1 MQVHPAAFLMSS
13 WRLRSRWLDATI
25 LLVSLTAIVLV
36 PHAAQSATNT
46 ATSAPPLSG
55 GNFGSCTLLPQGWR
69 CGNGEGLSG
78 TSTTMVD
85 GVAETVLRAQGVGN
99 ETNYQFA
106 TTQKGEFPWSPCQA
120 PAIGVLPAGLTSVST
135 TFTLKSF
142 TPSGTYRYHIYLAL
156 YYWLP
161 SGPVTASGL
170 TYRCLDT
177 QVRAEN
183 INGNFSPVGTVAT
196 YDPGDSFG
204 WDQVTIDSV
213 STGGTY
219 TLTANVEQQCQ
230 NDLGAW
236 GLPTNTPCQLAG
248 VEIGIEGFQFTELS
262 VYWPTY
268 TFIIPSTLTFQ
279 GFDWDGAGEETL
291 TMNNQPLVSL
301 PAVDS
306 PQNGQVYTTFTV
318 NVTSFVASG
327 TNALVFT
334 HGNWDCAVNDNV
346 KNLQVTDNSNTVLFS
361 DPTVRTLNCATS
373 IIYTL
378 SPIQAAF
385 AVPGFLVTGRL
396 ANYTASALSGTVPYS
411 FSWSFDDGSSAAGT
425 LVSHTFATSGYHNVT
440 LNVSDRN
447 GAVATVQ
454 ERVLF
459 WKKPSV
465 TGDSCVTILDV
476 AQVAFAFGSAIGER
490 RYDPRLDMNID
501 GRIDIQDV
509 AFLAFYFGSC
519 GW

>member
-1 MQVHPAAFLMSS
+1 MFSRQQRSRLLAAMVLLMS
-13 WRLRSRWLDATI
+13 LNAVVP
-25 LLVSLTAIVLV
+25 VSQVAQNAID
-36 PHAAQSATNT
+36 T
-46 ATSAPPLSG
+46 ATSAPPLSD
-55 GNFGSCTLLPQGWR
+55 GNFGSCTPLPQGWR

-78 TSTTMVD
+78 TSTTIVN
-85 GVAETVLRAQGVGN
+85 GVAETLLRAQGIGN
-99 ETNYQFA
+99 SSNYQFA

-291 TMNNQPLVSL
+291 TMNNQTLASL
-301 PAVDS
+301 PALDS
-306 PQNGQVYTTFTV
+306 PQNGQIYTPFTV

-327 TNALVFT
+327 TNTLVFT

-385 AVPGFLVTGRL
+385 VMPEILFTGVL
-396 ANYTASALSGTVPYS
+396 ANNTASPLSGTVPYS
-411 FSWSFDDGSSAAGT
+411 FSWRFADGSSSPCT
-425 LVSHTFATSGYHNVT
+425 RVSHTFATSGYH
-440 LNVSDRN
+440 
-447 GAVATVQ
+447 
-454 ERVLF
+454 
-459 WKKPSV
+459 
-465 TGDSCVTILDV
+465 
-476 AQVAFAFGSAIGER
+476 
-490 RYDPRLDMNID
+490 
-501 GRIDIQDV
+501 
-509 AFLAFYFGSC
+509 
-519 GW
+519 